1 MASLNNWTN
10 NNITILGLGKSGRA
24 SAEYLAKRGAR
35 VIVSEAKDLDAE
47 NQKHAQALKEVG
59 VLVESGGHRPET
71 IKQAD
76 VIITSPG
83 IKPNSDVIKLC
94 LQENKNVIADIEVA
108 YRDATMPIIAVTGT
122 NGKSTTTAWISFM
135 LERTGL
141 KAPACGNIG
150 LPVLSALEQKPDYLI
165 IETSSFQLFYA
176 DLFAPKIGVWTNL
189 TSDHV
194 DWHGSLQDYITAKA
208 SMFNR
213 QDRTQYAVLN
223 IDDPIVAGTKTEA
236 EIFPFSARTELKNNA
251 HAAYLKNEFLCYR
264 RNVRTHVLNSIND
277 LQVIGQ
283 HNLENALATIAAVS
297 LLDLE
302 PEQIEAGLKEFK
314 GLEHRLEYVDTVD
327 GVACYNDSKA
337 TNPDS
342 AIKALEAFKEKIVLI
357 AGGRDKNT
365 SLDEFVESV
374 RKHTAAVILLG
385 EARER
390 FERALT
396 EGGVR
401 NIYSV
406 AQLDQ
411 AVDLGVGLH
420 LGPLVLSPA
429 CASFDMFKDFEDRGS
444 VFKDI
449 VRTRRQ
455 KNGSTP
461 P

>member
-1 MASLNNWTN
+1 
-10 NNITILGLGKSGRA
+10 
-24 SAEYLAKRGAR
+24 
-35 VIVSEAKDLDAE
+35 
-47 NQKHAQALKEVG
+47 
-59 VLVESGGHRPET
+59 
-71 IKQAD
+71 
-76 VIITSPG
+76 
-83 IKPNSDVIKLC
+83 VIKMC
-94 LQENKNVIADIEVA
+94 LHLDKEVIADIEVA
-108 YRDATMPIIAVTGT
+108 FRDATMPVVAITGT

-150 LPVLSALEQKPDYLI
+150 LPVLEALEQNPDYLI
-165 IETSSFQLFYA
+165 VEVSSFQLFYA
-176 DLFAPKIGVWTNL
+176 DLFAPKVGVWTNL

-194 DWHGSLQDYITAKA
+194 DWHGSLEDYIAAKA
-208 SMFNR
+208 SMFKR
-213 QDRTQYAVLN
+213 QSRTSYAVLN
-223 IDDPIVAGTKTEA
+223 FDDPIVSATKTEA
-236 EIFPFSARTELKNNA
+236 EIFPFSTHNELKDSVHGA
-251 HAAYLKNEFLCYR
+251 FLKNEFLCYR
-264 RNVRTHVLNSIND
+264 SKVRTHVLNSINQ
-277 LQVIGQ
+277 LQVFGQ
-283 HNLENALATIAAVS
+283 HNLENALATVAAVS

-374 RKHTAAVILLG
+374 RNHTAAVILLG

-390 FERALT
+390 FEKALT

-411 AVDLGVGLH
+411 AIDLGIGLH
-420 LGPLVLSPA
+420 KGPLVLSPA
-429 CASFDMFKDFEDRGS
+429 CASFDMFKNFEDRGS
-444 VFKDI
+444 VFKDL
-449 VRTRRQ
+449 VRSRRQ
-455 KNGSTP
+455 KDGPSSP
-461 P
+461 